1 MAGQAAS
8 CAYLK
13 RNSNQHSADHS
24 GGQCAPCFA
33 LAFSTWLLCKPGNAS
48 GTSVGQSTDML
59 NVNDVNVF
67 DFHNCRRRLAW
78 GEQNQLGMLNLDVFA
93 LFNRSR

>member
-1 MAGQAAS
+1 
-8 CAYLK
+8 
-13 RNSNQHSADHS
+13 
-24 GGQCAPCFA
+24 
-33 LAFSTWLLCKPGNAS
+33 
-48 GTSVGQSTDML
+48 ML

-93 LFNRSR
+93 LFNRSRKDLKGSR